1 MPIDQP
7 RAENRA
13 NWDDRVA
20 GHIAGYRMERYL
32 QDPDHMSDIVLF
44 DRDRLGD
51 LAGKKV
57 LHLQCH
63 IGSDT
68 ITLARL
74 GATVTGIDFA
84 PSAIAAC
91 RDLFARTSTPGRF
104 VEAEL
109 YDAPQHLDEQFDLVY
124 TGVGAINWLPDIDG
138 WAGVV
143 DHFVAPGGRLFITEG
158 HPVAWALDQDR
169 DDRLLVLEF
178 PYFEGRMQS
187 WDEAFSYLGDA
198 KLTHTRSNEWNHGLG
213 EIFTALLNRGFVI
226 KLFEEH
232 RVLPWKMHSWM
243 EELDDGWFR
252 FPAEVRDQVPL
263 MYTLI
268 AEKPVSG

>member
-1 MPIDQP
+1 MPIDEP

-20 GHIAGYRMERYL
+20 GHIDGYRMDRYL
-32 QDPDHMSDIVLF
+32 TDPRHMSDIVMF
-44 DRDRLGD
+44 DKDRLGE
-51 LAGKKV
+51 LEGKKV

-68 ITLARL
+68 ITLARM

-91 RDLFARTSTPGRF
+91 RDLFAKTNTPGTF
-104 VEAEL
+104 IESEL
-109 YDAPQHLDEQFDLVY
+109 YDAPNHLDEKFDMVY

-143 DHFVAPGGRLFITEG
+143 DHFVAPGGRLFMTEG

-169 DDRLLVLEF
+169 EDRLLVLDF
-178 PYFEGRMQS
+178 PYFEGRMQT
-187 WDEAFSYLGDA
+187 WDEATSYLGDA
-198 KLTHTRSNEWNHGLG
+198 TLTHTRSNEWNHSLG
-213 EIFTALLNRGFVI
+213 EIFTALLDRGFII

-232 RVLPWKMHSWM
+232 QVLPWRMHAWM
-243 EELDDGWFR
+243 EESGDGWFR
-252 FPAEVRDQVPL
+252 FPGDVSDQVPL

-268 AEKPVSG
+268 AEKPPAD